1 MPDMDFEFVDTGI
14 LRGDGF
20 ELFRFSITPPDISR
34 GTVPAYDFRIR
45 INNQIT
51 GQVNLRVGLTEHIM
65 LYAGNLGYKVDLP
78 FRGRHLAARAINLLL
93 PVARHHQM
101 SELWIC
107 CNPENWASRKT
118 CERVG
123 AELVEIIEV
132 PPGTDLYERGDRM
145 NCRYRLRL

>member
-1 MPDMDFEFVDTGI
+1 MDFEFVDPGI
-14 LRGDGF
+14 LRGEGF
-20 ELFRFSITPPDISR
+20 ELFRFSTMPPDISR

-45 INNQIT
+45 INSQNRGS
-51 GQVNLRVGLTEHIM
+51 GQSPSRPDRAHHAVRRK
-65 LYAGNLGYKVDLP
+65 LGYKVDLP
-78 FRGRHLAARAINLLL
+78 YRGRHLAARAINLLL
-93 PVARHHQM
+93 PVARHHHM
-101 SELWIC
+101 DELWIC

-132 PPGTDLYERGDRM
+132 PPGNDLYERGDRA

>member
-1 MPDMDFEFVDTGI
+1 MRRLAQFVIFCILCFSAVGQTESQQKPSLTEREHIAWIADVLHTAQTIKVGI
-14 LRGDGF
+14 
-20 ELFRFSITPPDISR
+20 
-34 GTVPAYDFRIR
+34 
-45 INNQIT
+45 
-51 GQVNLRVGLTEHIM
+51 LTEHVM
-65 LYAGNLGYKVDLP
+65 LYAGNLGYKVDP
-78 FRGRHLAARAINLLL
+78 PYRGRHLAARAINLLL

-118 CERVG
+118 CERIG

-132 PPGTDLYERGDRM
+132 PSGTDLYERGDRA

>member
-1 MPDMDFEFVDTGI
+1 MDFEFVDPGI
-14 LRGDGF
+14 LSGDGF
-20 ELFRFSITPPDISR
+20 ELFRFSITPPDIR
-34 GTVPAYDFRIR
+34 WGTVPAYDFRIR
-45 INNQIT
+45 IDNQIV
-51 GQVNLRVGLTEHIM
+51 GQVNLRVGLTDHIM
-65 LYAGNLGYKVDLP
+65 LYAGNLGYKVDP
-78 FRGRHLAARAINLLL
+78 PYRGRQLAARAINLLV

-132 PPGTDLYERGDRM
+132 PLGIDLYDRGDRA